1 MKTGWSKGMG
11 VLGLALLVGLAGCKR
26 GETIEKPAGGE
37 ARAQES
43 IGATIFGTGVLAHD
57 RSLVVAFERAGVIQ
71 GLTVDV
77 GDTVAEG
84 QVLATLDDADAKTE
98 LARERANRRSE
109 QATLGR
115 LRSDEDQVK
124 LREEI
129 ARREAGRS
137 ELLQKAGA
145 IPEIENDRSQDAPR
159 LVALD
164 RRGVE
169 LQRGVILAKLAQ
181 AEAREAQASLWQR
194 KTVLR
199 ASSAGRVVRRD
210 ATAGSYTAPGA
221 PVLVIAPSGS
231 EVASLWVHESELP
244 QVRAG
249 ASVQLTLRDRERTR
263 LQGRVRRV
271 HLEADQR
278 THEVRVD
285 VELAQLPAALVFG
298 VRVDGQ
304 IERPGGGKP

>member
-1 MKTGWSKGMG
+1 
-11 VLGLALLVGLAGCKR
+11 
-26 GETIEKPAGGE
+26 
-37 ARAQES
+37 
-43 IGATIFGTGVLAHD
+43 
-57 RSLVVAFERAGVIQ
+57 
-71 GLTVDV
+71 VDV

-129 ARREAGRS
+129 ARREAERS
-137 ELLQKAGA
+137 ERLQKAGA
-145 IPEIENDRSQDAPR
+145 IPEIENDRSQDVPR

-169 LQRGVILAKLAQ
+169 LQREVILAKLAQ
-181 AEAREAQASLWQR
+181 AEAREAQASLW
-194 KTVLR
+194 
-199 ASSAGRVVRRD
+199 
-210 ATAGSYTAPGA
+210 
-221 PVLVIAPSGS
+221 I
-231 EVASLWVHESELP
+231 HESELP
-244 QVRAG
+244 YVRAG

-285 VELAQLPAALVFG
+285 VELASWWYFVLRYVPRLRAAAIAAYIKTALRYLLPA
-298 VRVDGQ
+298 RVLPLFFCNRCTKRRSFQ
-304 IERPGGGKP
+304 SSLQVSSSSP